1 TEPYPERA
9 AEFLEACK
17 VHGLL
22 LGKGGAYGNVIR
34 ITPMLNATAS
44 EIDEG
49 IEAISAAIKS
59 IGNS

>member
-1 TEPYPERA
+1 MYKRQD
-9 AEFLEACK
+9 
-17 VHGLL
+17 HGLL

-49 IEAISAAIKS
+49 IEAIAAAIKA
-59 IGNS
+59 IGSS